1 MTLERLKRKWRL
13 FITDK
18 ARWRRNFKLF
28 SKILRRV
35 IYGAVFIALGYLV
48 HRYVPPQHLPWKPL
62 NVEAPLGLSTKIQ
75 LMRVSLSPSNTCMS
89 LARDAA
95 KMQSIPA
102 EPRDGQ
108 GPCGWT
114 VARLMYGTD
123 NVSFA
128 PGETALQCP
137 LALGQY
143 MWLRE
148 VNKAALNHL
157 GSGVAKLHHAGSY
170 SCRRQRGNGS
180 GAWSEHAFAN
190 ALDVTGFTLK
200 DGRVISVL
208 RDWKGRDGADK
219 AERRRFLKEARDQGC
234 KIFRVTLSPDFN
246 AAHHDH
252 FHFDMGPS
260 TSCR

>member
-18 ARWRRNFKLF
+18 ARWRRNFKLLC
-28 SKILRRV
+28 KILRRV

-48 HRYVPPQHLPWKPL
+48 HRYVPPQHLPWKP
-62 NVEAPLGLSTKIQ
+62 
-75 LMRVSLSPSNTCMS
+75 
-89 LARDAA
+89 
-95 KMQSIPA
+95 
-102 EPRDGQ
+102 
-108 GPCGWT
+108 
-114 VARLMYGTD
+114 
-123 NVSFA
+123 VSFA

-157 GSGVAKLHHAGSY
+157 GSGVAKVHHAGSY

-190 ALDVTGFTLK
+190 ALDVTGFTLN

-208 RDWKGRDGADK
+208 KDWKGRDGADK
-219 AERRRFLKEARDQGC
+219 AERSRFLKEARDQGC

>member
-1 MTLERLKRKWRL
+1 M
-13 FITDK
+13 
-18 ARWRRNFKLF
+18 
-28 SKILRRV
+28 ILVFV
-35 IYGAVFIALGYLV
+35 IGIGFLAN
-48 HRYVPPQHLPWKPL
+48 RYVPPQHLPWRTL
-62 NVEAPLGLSTKIQ
+62 NVDAPMGLATKTQ
-75 LMRVSLSPSNTCMS
+75 LLRLSFSPSSSCMAM
-89 LARDAA
+89 ARSAEA
-95 KMQSIPA
+95 MKSIPA
-102 EPRDGQ
+102 DPLNAD

-123 NVSFA
+123 SVTLA
-128 PGETALQCP
+128 PGEVTLQCP

-148 VNKAALNHL
+148 VEASAKLHL
-157 GSGVAKLHHAGSY
+157 GSKVRKVHHAGSY

-190 ALDVTGFTLK
+190 ALDVTGFTLE

-208 RDWKGRDGADK
+208 KDWKGERD
-219 AERRRFLKEARDQGC
+219 RQRFLRDVRDQGC

-260 TSCR
+260 SSCR